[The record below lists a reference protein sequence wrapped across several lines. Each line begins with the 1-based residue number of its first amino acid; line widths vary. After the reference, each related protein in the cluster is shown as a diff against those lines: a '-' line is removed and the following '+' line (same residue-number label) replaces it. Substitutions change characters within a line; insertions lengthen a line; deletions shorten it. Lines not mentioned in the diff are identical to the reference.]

1 MEKIKVMTV
10 FGTRPEAIKMAPLV
24 LELNKH
30 ADQIEA
36 VTTVTAQHREMLDQ
50 VLEIFKIKPDYDLN
64 IMHQGQSLNDITVDV
79 LNKLKGVIETEKPDI
94 VLVHGDTTTTFA
106 ASLAAFYQQV
116 AVGHVEAG
124 LRTWNKY
131 SPYPEEM
138 NRQMTD
144 DLADLYFAPT
154 QQSKDNLLKENHAAA
169 KIFIT
174 GNTAIDALHETVQ
187 DNYHHDILEL
197 VDPQKKL
204 ILVTMHRRENQGE
217 PMKRVFKAIR
227 DVVETHPGIEVIYP
241 VHLSPAVQKAA
252 HEIFDHV
259 DRVHLIDPLDVV
271 DFHNLA
277 ARSFFIMSDS
287 GGVQEEAPALGKPVL
302 VLRDTTERP
311 EGIKAGTLKLVGT
324 DYQTVKTEME
334 TLLDD
339 QKNMKQWQMLKIHTV
354 MAMPL
359 NESLKQSSIILVSL
373 KNGRKNLS
381 RKNATL
387 IVALFYLFFFLTNER
402 DSTAN

>member
-1 MEKIKVMTV
+1 MTV

-30 ADQIEA
+30 ADQIES

-50 VLEIFKIKPDYDLN
+50 VLDIFKIKPDYDLN
-64 IMHQGQSLNDITVDV
+64 IMHKGQGLNDITVEV
-79 LNKLKGVIETEKPDI
+79 LNKLQKVISDEKPDI

-116 AVGHVEAG
+116 AIGHVEAG

-144 DLADLYFAPT
+144 DLTDLYFAPT
-154 QQSKDNLLKENHAAA
+154 QQSEDNLLKENHPEE

-187 DNYHHDILEL
+187 EDYHHDVLDL

-217 PMKRVFKAIR
+217 PMRRVFKAMR
-227 DVVETHPGIEVIYP
+227 DVVESHEDVEIIYP
-241 VHLSPAVQKAA
+241 VHLSPAVQSAA
-252 HEIFDHV
+252 HEIFDGV
-259 DRVHLIDPLDVV
+259 ERVHLIEPLDVV

-311 EGIKAGTLKLVGT
+311 EGIEAGTLKLVGT
-324 DYQTVKTEME
+324 DYDKVKAEME
-334 TLLDD
+334 NLLDNQEEYD
-339 QKNMKQWQMLKIHTV
+339 AMSNAKNPYGDGHASERIVKAIQYHFGQL
-354 MAMPL
+354 
-359 NESLKQSSIILVSL
+359 ESRPEEFK
-373 KNGRKNLS
+373 
-381 RKNATL
+381 
-387 IVALFYLFFFLTNER
+387 
-402 DSTAN
+402 